1 MEMEGEEK
9 SWILVHVT
17 NHTLQKQLQTGTTKL
32 PKEWTPP
39 FLRADFNIALTGL
52 SQKKYMGYQHI
63 SNISDR
69 YYEVTT
75 DWKRILTEESSCIC
89 KEMFINYLLSTIWC
103 NQGGLLA
110 CKLLVWVKNSQIFKS
125 QKHVTFIL

>member
-1 MEMEGEEK
+1 MFPDGNGRGGKVLNFNSCHKPYITEA
-9 SWILVHVT
+9 IA
-17 NHTLQKQLQTGTTKL
+17 TGTTKL

-69 YYEVTT
+69 YYKITT
-75 DWKRILTEESSCIC
+75 DWKRILTEESSCVC
-89 KEMFINYLLSTIWC
+89 KEMFINYLLSTI
-103 NQGGLLA
+103 
-110 CKLLVWVKNSQIFKS
+110 
-125 QKHVTFIL
+125 

>member
-1 MEMEGEEK
+1 MKQVFLESGINKVNLSDKNNEICFQMEMEGEEK

-39 FLRADFNIALTGL
+39 FLRADFNIALIGL

-69 YYEVTT
+69 YHKITRDGREF
-75 DWKRILTEESSCIC
+75 WL
-89 KEMFINYLLSTIWC
+89 
-103 NQGGLLA
+103 
-110 CKLLVWVKNSQIFKS
+110 KS
-125 QKHVTFIL
+125 PHAYARKCL